1 MPRSSVRPSVRPIV
15 CPPPPPSF
23 LSCVRASVRP
33 SLSRAYPRAHV
44 CACALACIST
54 AHTHTRA
61 HMCTLTC
68 GTYEHEHACAL
79 ARTRALLPR
88 RALCT
93 PVALCSYACMVHAVA
108 TKAFFTF
115 MRFNC
120 WGFRSDGQL
129 ACMPW
134 LVHTQTARSG
144 RCRGIANSR
153 RGRRSSE
160 PNTAHWQPLS
170 VTRPYTGRYI
180 SVYSPGTFRGA
191 CAHGAV
197 GLTFHFMRAS
207 SAA

>member
-1 MPRSSVRPSVRPIV
+1 MHMHACAPTLPLSLSPSRSLAPLPRSSVRPSVRPIV

-23 LSCVRASVRP
+23 LSCIRASVRP

-54 AHTHTRA
+54 AHIHTRA

-108 TKAFFTF
+108 TKAFLHLCVLIAGGSDP
-115 MRFNC
+115 MASLYACLGLCIPNLVCRWC
-120 WGFRSDGQL
+120 VVGRPVRS
-129 ACMPW
+129 ASPW
-134 LVHTQTARSG
+134 A
-144 RCRGIANSR
+144 
-153 RGRRSSE
+153 
-160 PNTAHWQPLS
+160 P
-170 VTRPYTGRYI
+170 
-180 SVYSPGTFRGA
+180 
-191 CAHGAV
+191 CAI
-197 GLTFHFMRAS
+197 
-207 SAA
+207 